1 MRYIWIDSLCII
13 QQQDSKDDWLRESP
27 QMGMIYSNSYCNIAA
42 TGASDGNDGLFKP
55 RCPHTVFPSAIRN
68 PHRDFELHLTHEHHW
83 EAELLDAPLLERGW
97 VLQERILSPR
107 ILHFGRRQLLWECCE
122 SEASERLPDQL
133 PSLPVAHQYAG
144 YKSSLTLHPD
154 GGQGLPSTENDPFA
168 RASIHALWNRLV
180 SAYSRTNLTYPEDK
194 LIAIA
199 GIAAKIQSGLKT
211 DYLAG
216 LWGDRLT
223 SQLLWRVEQPSR
235 RERPRCYRAPS
246 FSWASVDGTIIPP
259 DISSYAHATIHIRIL
274 RVQIDYPGSN
284 STGPVTGG
292 RLFVEGLLKL
302 LDNDIKIELDTK
314 LAQEVGKE
322 HLFLPIVRNNIA
334 PWLWKG
340 LVLERIS
347 APSNQYC
354 RVGMASLSDREW
366 KRLTI
371 PERDDATGE
380 VYDSSTGK
388 CRICII

>member
-1 MRYIWIDSLCII
+1 CSRQHRICNSILSSDSWYPSRLIDVGAEVLGLPRLVCTAEETISGRYVSLSHCWGKSEFLQLTESNLECFKKGIPIDALSKTFQDAIEATRCLGMRYIWIDSLCII

-246 FSWASVDGTIIPP
+246 FSWASVDGTI
-259 DISSYAHATIHIRIL
+259 
-274 RVQIDYPGSN
+274 
-284 STGPVTGG
+284 
-292 RLFVEGLLKL
+292 
-302 LDNDIKIELDTK
+302 
-314 LAQEVGKE
+314 
-322 HLFLPIVRNNIA
+322 
-334 PWLWKG
+334 
-340 LVLERIS
+340 
-347 APSNQYC
+347 
-354 RVGMASLSDREW
+354 
-366 KRLTI
+366 
-371 PERDDATGE
+371 
-380 VYDSSTGK
+380 
-388 CRICII
+388 